1 VKLINFF
8 LNYSRRNVILA
19 LVAGFV
25 SGICN
30 IGILALITASFR
42 KEGQSL
48 RGLMWAFAAMCI
60 VLPVSRFISEVLLN
74 ALGQDALFTL
84 RLRLSRQILAA
95 PLQHLEELG
104 SHRLLATLT
113 EDVLTITNTLLLI
126 PLMCINAIV
135 VIGSIAYLGW
145 LSWKILLVVLAV
157 TSVGIV
163 AYQVCIN
170 QADRALRTAREQGD
184 YLIKNF
190 QELTGGIKELKLN
203 MHRRESFLEKVL
215 QATANSM
222 RLHNIGGMKI
232 YSAAASGG
240 QMLLFIAIGLVLFV
254 FPHTDV
260 AGRATLIG
268 YALAL
273 LYIMTPLQMIMN
285 TLPVIGRPNIALDA
299 LEKLGLSLE
308 ARTPEPALRTMPSVP
323 LWKNL
328 RLVEVKHSYKSDV
341 DDSSFSIGPFN
352 LEFASGEMVF
362 LVGGNGSGKTSFA
375 KVLSGLYMPGS
386 GVIKLDN
393 TAISLESQDLYRQ
406 QFAVVF
412 SDFHLFESLLGLE
425 APDLDARAADYLVRL
440 HLDQKVKVKD
450 GALSTTNLSQ
460 GQRKRLALLNAYLED
475 RPVYIFDEW
484 AADQDP
490 FFKDVFYTQILPEMR
505 QRGKTIF
512 VISHDDR
519 YYHIADRIIKLEYGK
534 IISDTVN
541 TSSVSSSAAS

>member
-74 ALGQDALFTL
+74 ALGQDALFKL

-135 VIGSIAYLGW
+135 VIGCIAYLGW
-145 LSWKILLVVLAV
+145 LSWKILLIVLAV
-157 TSVGIV
+157 ISVGIV
-163 AYQVCIN
+163 AYQMCIN
-170 QADRALRTAREQGD
+170 QAARALRTAREQGD

-240 QMLLFIAIGLVLFV
+240 QTLLFISIGLVLFA

-273 LYIMTPLQMIMN
+273 LYMITPLQMIMN
-285 TLPVIGRPNIALDA
+285 TLPVIGRANIALDA

-308 ARTPEPALRTMPSVP
+308 ARTPEAALRTMPSVP

-393 TAISLESQDLYRQ
+393 TAISLENQDLYRQ

-425 APDLDARAADYLVRL
+425 VPDLDARAADYLVRL

>member
-126 PLMCINAIV
+126 PLMCINAVV

-285 TLPVIGRPNIALDA
+285 TLPVIGRANIALDA

>member
-285 TLPVIGRPNIALDA
+285 TLPVIGRANIALDA

>member
-1 VKLINFF
+1 VKLIQFF
-8 LNYSRRNVILA
+8 FSYSRRNVILA

-48 RGLMWAFAAMCI
+48 RGLMWAFAAMCV

-74 ALGQDALFTL
+74 ALGQDALFKM

-126 PLMCINAIV
+126 PLMCINAVV

-145 LSWKILLVVLAV
+145 LSWTILLVVLAV
-157 TSVGIV
+157 IGVGIV
-163 AYQVCIN
+163 AYQMCIN
-170 QADRALRTAREQGD
+170 QAAKVLRSAREQGD

-203 MHRRESFLEKVL
+203 MRRRESFLEKVL

-222 RLHNIGGMKI
+222 RVHNIVGMKI

-240 QMLLFIAIGLVLFV
+240 QTLLFISIGLVLFV
-254 FPHTDV
+254 FPHTTV

-273 LYIMTPLQMIMN
+273 LYMMTPLQIIMN
-285 TLPVIGRPNIALDA
+285 TLPVIGRANVALDA
-299 LEKLGLSLE
+299 LGKLGLSLE
-308 ARTPEPALRTMPSVP
+308 ARTPEAALRTMPATP

-328 RLVEVKHSYKSDV
+328 SLVDVKHSYKSDV
-341 DDSSFSIGPFN
+341 DDSSFSIGPFD

-375 KVLSGLYMPGS
+375 KVLSGLYMPDS

-425 APDLDARAADYLVRL
+425 APDLDVRAADYLVRL

-490 FFKDVFYTQILPEMR
+490 LFKDVFYTQILPEMR

-534 IISDTVN
+534 IISDIVN
-541 TSSVSSSAAS
+541 TSSMSSSAAS

>member
-1 VKLINFF
+1 MKLINFF

-285 TLPVIGRPNIALDA
+285 TLPVIGRANIALDA

>member
-1 VKLINFF
+1 MKLINFF

-19 LVAGFV
+19 LLAGFV

-170 QADRALRTAREQGD
+170 QADRALRIAREQGD

-273 LYIMTPLQMIMN
+273 LYMMTPLQMIMN
-285 TLPVIGRPNIALDA
+285 TLPVIGRANIALDA

>member
-19 LVAGFV
+19 LLAGFV

-170 QADRALRTAREQGD
+170 QADRALRIAREQGD

-273 LYIMTPLQMIMN
+273 LYMMTPLQMIMN
-285 TLPVIGRPNIALDA
+285 TLPVIGRANIALDA

>member
-1 VKLINFF
+1 
-8 LNYSRRNVILA
+8 VILA

-232 YSAAASGG
+232 YSADASGG

-285 TLPVIGRPNIALDA
+285 TLPVIGRANIALDA